1 MPTNG
6 FPARRRVTKGLLP
19 MTTITRD
26 WTVARRGTDTSGRGI
41 FASAFFWFVW
51 LRMLADPRL
60 DAFRDRIVVVQ
71 GPWMIKNGGGAVAS
85 AGYHDRG
92 GCIDVR
98 TWNLTLAEQAI
109 LWAVA
114 AEYGFW
120 FWKRDLAPAHGG
132 MDEHGHAIAGWDH
145 DLASGAA
152 IQWTQARNGRDGLAS
167 NGPDYMVRRGP
178 LVEFPPDQL
187 LQEDDMFSDADR
199 STLNRIERGLG
210 TFRSNE
216 LERDKRAAEKANA
229 VAARQIAALGGLAD
243 RLTELANDTKD
254 DATRQEL
261 QATRAAILKALAD
274 DPDVD
279 GPDNPAPTEQ

>member
-1 MPTNG
+1 MSAT
-6 FPARRRVTKGLLP
+6 
-19 MTTITRD
+19 TRD

-60 DAFRDRIVVVQ
+60 DGFRDRIVVVQ
-71 GPWMIKNGGGAVAS
+71 SPWMIRNGGGAVDS

-109 LWAVA
+109 LWEVA

-120 FWKRDLAPAHGG
+120 FWKRDPDPARGG
-132 MDEHGHAIAGWDH
+132 MDEHGHCIAGWDH
-145 DLASGAA
+145 DCAAGAVT
-152 IQWTQARNGRDGLAS
+152 QWGQARNGRDGLAR
-167 NGPDYMVRRGP
+167 NGPDYMTRRGP
-178 LVEFPPDQL
+178 LVLFPPDEL
-187 LQEDDMFSDADR
+187 LQEDDMFDDAARAQLD
-199 STLNRIERGLG
+199 RIERGLA

-216 LERDKRAAEKANA
+216 LERDRRSAEKAKA
-229 VAARQIAALGGLAD
+229 VAARQIALVGGLVD
-243 RLTELANDTKD
+243 QLTEIANDTKD
-254 DATRQEL
+254 GATKAQVKAL
-261 QATRAAILKALAD
+261 KTAVLKALAD

-279 GPDNPAPTEQ
+279 GADNPAPQG